1 MTKTARYLYW
11 FFSAVVVVLALR
23 WVPYGVEWTIPN
35 MSYHMESRKWLLYTH
50 MIASA
55 VPMAFVPFQISNKF
69 RARFPRLHINMGRA
83 AIAGV
88 FLGGFS
94 LFALVPYMDIPIW
107 GRAGFFISGLLWV
120 TTGGIGLYFILKR
133 NIRLHRWWMMITA
146 TIIFGAVTQR
156 LALPIWIGFGF
167 PFKEAYSLSAWSAW
181 SVNLMLFFAWQYRRK
196 WLGALGI
203 GAKPR
208 ARPGNS
214 PR

>member
-1 MTKTARYLYW
+1 MTKTARFLYW
-11 FFSAVVVVLALR
+11 FFSAVVVVLAFR
-23 WVPYGVEWTIPN
+23 WVPFGVDWTIPN

-50 MIASA
+50 MVASA

-69 RARFPRLHINMGRA
+69 RAKFPRLHINMGRA

-94 LFALVPYMDIPIW
+94 LFALVPHMDIPIW

-120 TTGGIGLYFILKR
+120 
-133 NIRLHRWWMMITA
+133 MITA

-181 SVNLMLFFAWQYRRK
+181 SVNLTLFFAWQYRRK
-196 WLGALGI
+196 WLGALGF
-203 GAKPR
+203 GSKPR
-208 ARPGNS
+208 SRAGSSSR
-214 PR
+214 